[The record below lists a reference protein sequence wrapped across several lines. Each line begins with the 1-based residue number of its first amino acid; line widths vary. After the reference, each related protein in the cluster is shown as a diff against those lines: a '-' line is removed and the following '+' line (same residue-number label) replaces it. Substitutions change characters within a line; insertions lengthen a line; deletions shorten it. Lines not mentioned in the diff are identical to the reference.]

1 MLNQPL
7 LIMETRTKAHTE
19 RRKIKRNPKM
29 QYQKH
34 SFGHDGKLNPSAARF
49 HKNANQSYTALSY
62 SLPPSFLGWSYTQQ
76 RLFANIS
83 TAQGLQRKKVA

>member
-19 RRKIKRNPKM
+19 RRKIKRNSKM

-34 SFGHDGKLNPSAARF
+34 LFGHDGKLNPSAARF

-62 SLPPSFLGWSYTQQ
+62 SLPPRRIKTHQYLTDS
-76 RLFANIS
+76 
-83 TAQGLQRKKVA
+83 V

>member
-1 MLNQPL
+1 M
-7 LIMETRTKAHTE
+7 K
-19 RRKIKRNPKM
+19 
-29 QYQKH
+29 YQKH
-34 SFGHDGKLNPSAARF
+34 LFGHDGKLNPSAARF

-62 SLPPSFLGWSYTQQ
+62 SLPPSFLGWSAK